1 MKKMVSLLLILILLM
16 SVISPGITFAKS
28 TTAVDVA
35 DSFSKIY
42 DELTDDEKDYLTTAK
57 ENVMDYVNDSTDDVW
72 FDIFESPSGPQ
83 LMNTYVENA
92 LGEGGFDSYIVARDK
107 LIGFIGNMT
116 ALYYS
121 NGEGIE
127 SDVQAFIDD
136 NNDVYEDLFG
146 ADPAVDGSLSKLL
159 NLLIATQGNLKD
171 YVDYGDVTS
180 LSNSADVV
188 AQIETVVKDA
198 VLQELNLNY
207 DYFEG
212 VLGRADWSV
221 ANILDAMNILAD
233 ASDPDKNARLALAN
247 GAVRSETEILTG
259 DTSIT
264 EGHST
269 SFTISVMGSETNLVK
284 FASNSSVVSF
294 SGATMTGESSGTA
307 TVYVYRNA
315 VDPVA
320 QPLNYIYAFD
330 VTINAASSPSL
341 GPSSPAPGPI
351 LVTPDAPDVTND
363 DELNT
368 VTGMIDTLEYK
379 LDDAA
384 YVMHEESIFNEI
396 DFSGEHV
403 LIVRIASEG
412 GNPPGKVTTLTF
424 TTNTEETEPV
434 VFNDVENHW
443 AADDIYWAVNRGMII
458 GKAPGVFDPDALLTR
473 AELATVITR
482 TLGINQSGLMPFVD
496 VPSDAWYRD
505 PVGSA
510 YGASLMFGYPE
521 NVFRPMNPVTREE
534 AVVILNRVHKYLTG
548 SLLTGVDGNFTDA
561 SGIAPWAIDSVD
573 AMSAHE
579 IVNGFPD
586 GRAGPKE
593 NATRAQVVT
602 VLRRLMEFIER

>member
-1 MKKMVSLLLILILLM
+1 M
-16 SVISPGITFAKS
+16 SVISPGITFAES

-72 FDIFESPSGPQ
+72 FDIFESPSGSQ

-92 LGEGGFDSYIVARDK
+92 LGEGGLDSYIVARDK

-159 NLLIATQGNLKD
+159 NLLISTQGNLKD

-212 VLGRADWSV
+212 VLGRADWNV

-233 ASDPDKNARLALAN
+233 ASDPDENARLALAN
-247 GAVRSETEILTG
+247 GAVRSETEILSGETSVTVG
-259 DTSIT
+259 D
-264 EGHST
+264 ST

-315 VDPVA
+315 VDPVV

-330 VTINAASSPSL
+330 VTINAASSPSP
-341 GPSSPAPGPI
+341 GPSSPAPGPV

-384 YVMHEESIFNEI
+384 YVMYEESIFNEI

-458 GKAPGVFDPDALLTR
+458 GKAPGIFDPDALLTR

-482 TLGINQSGLMPFVD
+482 TLDINQSGLMPFVD

-548 SLLTGVDGNFTDA
+548 SLLTGVDGNFIDA
-561 SGIAPWAIDSVD
+561 GSIAPWAIDSVD